1 MHSAGRAAC
10 ALYIQA
16 YCMYV
21 LRIRVVDY
29 TVVPCTLSLERERKA
44 LLYVCR
50 EVGSQCMHTNAY
62 AQESDVDI
70 HTGCTVLLVKYW

>member
-16 YCMYV
+16 YVCITNTCCRLYRSAMY
-21 LRIRVVDY
+21 
-29 TVVPCTLSLERERKA
+29 TLSLERERKA